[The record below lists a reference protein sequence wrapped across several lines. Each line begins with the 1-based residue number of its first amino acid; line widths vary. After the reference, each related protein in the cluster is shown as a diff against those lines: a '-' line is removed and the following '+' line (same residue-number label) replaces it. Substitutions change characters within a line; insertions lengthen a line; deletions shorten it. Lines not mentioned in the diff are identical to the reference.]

1 MQRTD
6 DNIPVYDSDRTRWKA
21 LEELV
26 QATRYRSLIFQLIR
40 RDVLSR
46 YKRSVLGVAWTML
59 NPLGMMLVLT
69 IAFSQLFSG
78 TRAYPA
84 YVLTGLIAWTFFAQT
99 TSISMTQLVWG
110 GALLSRI
117 YIPRTVFALSSIG
130 TGLVNIALSLVP
142 LIAVMLLTGTPLR
155 FSVFFLP
162 ISMLLLALFA
172 LGVGLLLSTLAVY
185 FPDVAEMYQILLTAW
200 MYLTPIIYPEEIIPE
215 TYRTLLFTLNPM
227 YHLVTLF
234 RQPLYE
240 GVLPNL
246 NHIGLAAA
254 VAVAMFIVGW
264 VIFSEKSDEF
274 AYRV

>member
-1 MQRTD
+1 MV
-6 DNIPVYDSDRTRWKA
+6 DNVEVYDSAKTRWKA
-21 LEELV
+21 LEEFV
-26 QATRYRSLIFQLIR
+26 QAAKYRSLILQLIR
-40 RDVLSR
+40 RDILSR

-78 TRAYPA
+78 TRAYSS
-84 YVLTGLIAWTFFAQT
+84 YVLSGLIAWTFFAQT
-99 TSISMTQLVWG
+99 TTISMTQMVWG

-130 TGLVNIALSLVP
+130 TGLVNITLSLVP
-142 LIAVMLLTGTPLR
+142 LIAVMLFTGAPLR
-155 FSVFFLP
+155 LSAFFLP

-172 LGVGLLLSTLAVY
+172 LGVGLLISTLAVY
-185 FPDVAEMYQILLTAW
+185 FPDVAEMYQIVLMAW

-215 TYRTLLFTLNPM
+215 AYRTFLFTFNPM

-240 GVLPNL
+240 GIVPSINR
-246 NHIGLAAA
+246 IGAAA
-254 VAVAMFIVGW
+254 AIAVLMFVIGW
-264 VIFSEKSDEF
+264 AIFSEKSDEF